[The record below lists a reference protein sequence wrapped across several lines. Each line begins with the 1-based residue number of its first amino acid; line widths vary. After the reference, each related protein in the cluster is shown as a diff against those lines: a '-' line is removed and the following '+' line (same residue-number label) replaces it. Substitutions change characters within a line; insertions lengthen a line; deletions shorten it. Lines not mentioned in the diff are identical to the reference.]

1 MLIGSIC
8 KNYKGRKMNINDLQK
23 YYEFLHKKLMSGE
36 SGSVLNSDRAHN
48 AVIERFMLDTSNNI
62 KMYCGEMSVFREGFY
77 RHIDQSVMDFMGDG
91 QETLGSIL
99 KQQLCESLRGFIN
112 NSNSK
117 LSIFLERYQD
127 SYAEDLIAPEIFRD
141 GISCGKICIYR
152 FKNDIFLKNKVAHTS
167 CSDKNFIRVE
177 RNPETHEAI
186 CTINASTDDL
196 NNVNNMFTSMYSHVQ
211 EVKLFA

>member
-117 LSIFLERYQD
+117 LSIFPLVLRGQARLWYDGLSAANQSNWAQLKDAFLHELRWYHD
-127 SYAEDLIAPEIFRD
+127 RFVLIL
-141 GISCGKICIYR
+141 G
-152 FKNDIFLKNKVAHTS
+152 
-167 CSDKNFIRVE
+167 
-177 RNPETHEAI
+177 
-186 CTINASTDDL
+186 
-196 NNVNNMFTSMYSHVQ
+196 
-211 EVKLFA
+211 